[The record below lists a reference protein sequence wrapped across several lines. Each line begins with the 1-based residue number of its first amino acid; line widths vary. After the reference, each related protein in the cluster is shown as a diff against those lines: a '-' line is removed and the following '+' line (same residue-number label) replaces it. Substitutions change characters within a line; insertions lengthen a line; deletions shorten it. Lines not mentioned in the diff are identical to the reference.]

1 MCQKTLHVL
10 GENRLFWRTLTFFAG
25 MLRRYLQRI
34 LNNYFMEC
42 YILQI
47 NVPVENNGHCQS
59 ELFLPL
65 CIWRDSHF
73 LEKEYCII
81 LKETLHTSRGG
92 NTANFAR
99 VLSTA
104 SLKGHVAFKSWYVF
118 LSFRY
123 CILEMKKC
131 LFEKELSLFKKCC
144 IFWMKVASFKKH
156 CTCVQGCLKGISHRF
171 QVGYIVKGDT
181 ASFVKGYCTFCQ
193 RRVSFLKELCGL
205 YVCVCMPNFVKGDL
219 VTLHLKCLFEK
230 KICF

>member
-1 MCQKTLHVL
+1 MKTASFEEHWLSLQECYVDIYKGSSILHGML
-10 GENRLFWRTLTFFAG
+10 YPSNKRARWEQRTLSI
-25 MLRRYLQRI
+25 RI
-34 LNNYFMEC
+34 ASTIGKQC
-42 YILQI
+42 YAFEGTQ
-47 NVPVENNGHCQS
+47 N
-59 ELFLPL
+59 
-65 CIWRDSHF
+65 F

-81 LKETLHTSRGG
+81 LKETLHICRGG

-131 LFEKELSLFKKCC
+131 LFEKELSFFKKCC
-144 IFWMKVASFKKH
+144 IFWMEIASFKKH
-156 CTCVQGCLKGISHRF
+156 CTCVQGCLEGISHRSF
-171 QVGYIVKGDT
+171 QVGHIVKGDT
-181 ASFVKGYCTFCQ
+181 ASFVKGYCAFCH

-219 VTLHLKCLFEK
+219 HTLHLKCLFEK